1 MVWRTQPAL
10 SALLTALQD
19 CSAQWEQQL
28 LTNNAAHIP
37 HHIPRHCSS
46 LWILTFEFVHFWHR
60 WRKETT
66 VQHFSPYKRNK
77 GNIFQF
83 FFPVELTSQN
93 LNQWALS
100 FFSQKYLEAS
110 KLLWKEKTKNK
121 QTKPT
126 KMQGRQTQETA
137 SSRGRERL
145 VTKSSWAVPR
155 EILWLNPSYWPPS
168 QGWAHCKA
176 GHPLG
181 NRNLCC
187 AASLKPSWLLC

>member
-1 MVWRTQPAL
+1 M
-10 SALLTALQD
+10 LLTYPTTFPGTAPPSGYWHLNSCISD
-19 CSAQWEQQL
+19 IGEGRKQQCNTSL
-28 LTNNAAHIP
+28 LISETKATYFNFF
-37 HHIPRHCSS
+37 SS
-46 LWILTFEFVHFWHR
+46 GTHLP
-60 WRKETT
+60 K
-66 VQHFSPYKRNK
+66 
-77 GNIFQF
+77 
-83 FFPVELTSQN
+83 

-126 KMQGRQTQETA
+126 KMQGRSPNPRGQTQETA